1 MAARNEFST
10 TQESPKSL
18 NDSNSF
24 ETNEENEC
32 PDSDYEEIG
41 DDYSKFQTPRGSYIS
56 KQSEQKTLKTK
67 GEHVEGEGKAVEPR
81 KPSLQTKIFT
91 FFTIIR

>member
-1 MAARNEFST
+1 MEARNEFST
-10 TQESPKSL
+10 TQETPKSL
-18 NDSNSF
+18 CDSNSF
-24 ETNEENEC
+24 HTNEENEC
-32 PDSDYEEIG
+32 PDSEYEVIG

-67 GEHVEGEGKAVEPR
+67 GEQTESEGKAVEPR
-81 KPSLQTKIFT
+81 KPSMQTKIFT